1 MILRWCAAVVLAT
14 VATTGI
20 APAHVRVFPDANN
33 VQADACSYTTFV
45 VRVPVEKDVATN
57 RIDLAIPNG
66 VIVYAV
72 QPKVGWQFSV
82 QRVRGAISGITWSGG
97 RLMPGEF
104 DEFAFLAAT
113 PKTPGQIAWNATQ
126 YYGDGSVVNWTGPPN
141 ADTPHSITT
150 IVPAKCAGKK
160 KVR

>member
-1 MILRWCAAVVLAT
+1 VFFKQVGALALAT
-14 VATTGI
+14 AAMTG
-20 APAHVRVFPDANN
+20 AAAGHVRVFPDANN
-33 VQADACSYTTFV
+33 TTASACSYAKFV

-57 RIDLAIPNG
+57 RVDLDIPRG
-66 VIVYAV
+66 VIVYGV
-72 QPKVGWQFSV
+72 QPKSGWQFSL
-82 QRVRGAISGITWSGG
+82 QKTRGVISGISWTGG

-113 PKTPGQIAWNATQ
+113 PKTPGQIAWNALQ
-126 YYGDGSVVNWTGPPN
+126 YYEDGSVVKWTGPPN

-150 IVPAKCAGKK
+150 VAPAKCLIRE